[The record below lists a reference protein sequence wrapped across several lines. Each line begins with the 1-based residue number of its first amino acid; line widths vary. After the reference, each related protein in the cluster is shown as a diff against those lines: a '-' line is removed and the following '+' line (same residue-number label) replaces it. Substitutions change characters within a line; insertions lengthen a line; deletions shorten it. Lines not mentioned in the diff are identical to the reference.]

1 MVGLDADAHQGK
13 GQGGLDHADA
23 TQQRE
28 AGGDL
33 AEHVRQEQA
42 WPRDA
47 EPQGDKRQA
56 EGGAI
61 RHPVGGGDGACSHP
75 AKRSQRDRIAPLQA
89 ARFLSSASTPA
100 GDSRDQSADSLEP
113 RLSPAGPRQQHDHAD
128 GAGRYHHTAEPTQHR
143 AATHFGAGQPEEG
156 KRRRG
161 NHTRRHQDPHDHGR
175 AGTPVG

>member
-1 MVGLDADAHQGK
+1 MIR
-13 GQGGLDHADA
+13 LDHADA

-113 RLSPAGPRQQHDHAD
+113 HPVVHAS
-128 GAGRYHHTAEPTQHR
+128 EQS
-143 AATHFGAGQPEEG
+143 ESV
-156 KRRRG
+156 RG
-161 NHTRRHQDPHDHGR
+161 VFRDAVGLTILIDLDKVLN
-175 AGTPVG
+175 GTLV